1 MGDEQALV
9 GGGGVAVGHAGDVVG
24 DGTQIVALGD
34 GAVILGHL
42 VDVRG
47 VVVEQIRQQVLRLLH
62 LGHDRRRRV
71 HILEQKRPQ
80 LHHGVPHLGAHGDVP
95 GFRRGTHHIGDQ
107 RLDAG
112 GVVGAEHP
120 VGRIRQIGLAQDPRA
135 NGVVD
140 VVVHVRDAIG
150 GAHDAPLAGF
160 GLQIARVVQDA
171 VAHLGRQIQARA
183 AVLDAFHHAH
193 RLLVVAIERRGLGRA
208 GGDPLVARKAR
219 GQRRLAG
226 VAEGGVP
233 QVVAERDGLSQ
244 VLVQPERPRD
254 GAGDLRHFQRMGEAR
269 AEVVAL
275 GSEEH
280 LGLVGKPP
288 KRFRVQNLVAIALE
302 VGAQR
307 VRRAGGTAPLGAVGE
322 SGLLG
327 EHLVLPLLLVFPIHN
342 AHTSSLPRM
351 FPV

>member
-1 MGDEQALV
+1 M
-9 GGGGVAVGHAGDVVG
+9 
-24 DGTQIVALGD
+24 
-34 GAVILGHL
+34 
-42 VDVRG
+42 RG

-71 HILEQKRPQ
+71 HVFEQKRPQ

-95 GFRRGTHHIGDQ
+95 RLRRGAHHVGDQ

-112 GVVGAEHP
+112 RVVGAEHP
-120 VGRIRQIGLAQDPRA
+120 MGRIRQIGLAQNPCTD
-135 NGVVD
+135 GVVD
-140 VVVHVRDAIG
+140 VVVHVRNAIG
-150 GAHDAPLAGF
+150 GAHDAALAGF
-160 GLQIARVVQDA
+160 GLQVARMVQDA
-171 VAHLGRQIQARA
+171 VAHLESEVQTRA
-183 AVLDAFHHAH
+183 AVLDALHHAH
-193 RLLVVAIERRGLGRA
+193 RLLVVAVERRGLGRA
-208 GGDPLVARKAR
+208 GREPLMAREAR

-233 QVVAERDGLSQ
+233 QVVAERDSLGQ
-244 VLVQPERPRD
+244 VLVQPERPGD

-269 AEVVAL
+269 AEMVAL

-288 KRFRVQNLVAIALE
+288 KRFRVQDLVAIALV

-307 VRRAGGTAPLGAVGE
+307 VRLAGGAAPLGAVGE
-322 SGLLG
+322 GGLLG
-327 EHLVLPLLLVFPIHN
+327 ERLVLPLLLVFPIHN

-351 FPV
+351 FSV